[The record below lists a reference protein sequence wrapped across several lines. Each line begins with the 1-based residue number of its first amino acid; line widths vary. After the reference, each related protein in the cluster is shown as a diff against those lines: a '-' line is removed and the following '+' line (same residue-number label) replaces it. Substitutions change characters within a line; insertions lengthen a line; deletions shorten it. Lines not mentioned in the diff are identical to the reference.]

1 MRAIVILRNEVA
13 SKMTMKQARI
23 LNTII
28 KYSILIFGGILMAL
42 PFYWM
47 VVTSLKSAGEVAQ
60 MPPSWLPKKWLFSNY
75 VQALKQAPFVQYFI
89 NSVIVTVTS
98 TAGELITSI
107 MAAFAFSKLKFWG
120 KDVLF
125 ILLLGTMMV
134 PGELMTIPNFVTL
147 SKFGLINT
155 YGALII
161 PWLASVFSVFTLKQ
175 SFESVPDALYYASK
189 VDGSSDWRYLWEVLV
204 PLSKSSI
211 MAVMILK
218 VIGSW
223 NSFMWPLIVTNDRNL
238 RTLPVGLQAFTTEAG
253 TNFELLMAAS
263 TIVIVPMVVIYLLLQ
278 KYIVQGISRAGIKG

>member
-1 MRAIVILRNEVA
+1 
-13 SKMTMKQARI
+13 MTLKQARMFRNI
-23 LNTII
+23 L
-28 KYSILIFGGILMAL
+28 KYSLLVVGGIIMAL

-47 VVTSLKSAGEVAQ
+47 IITSLKSAGEVAQ
-60 MPPSWLPKKWLFSNY
+60 MPPTWLPKHWLFSNY
-75 VQALKQAPFVQYFI
+75 EKALKQAPFGQYFI

-107 MAAFAFSKLKFWG
+107 MAAYAFSKMKFWG

-147 SKFGLINT
+147 SKFGMINT
-155 YGALII
+155 YAALIV

-223 NSFMWPLIVTNDRNL
+223 NSFMWPLIVTNDRSL

>member
-1 MRAIVILRNEVA
+1 MSISTARRLNHFLKYAIL
-13 SKMTMKQARI
+13 T
-23 LNTII
+23 L
-28 KYSILIFGGILMAL
+28 GGLMMIL

-47 VVTSLKSAGEVAQ
+47 LVTSLKSPGEVAQ
-60 MPPSWLPKKWLFSNY
+60 IPPDWLPKDWLFSNY
-75 VQALKQAPFVQYFI
+75 AKALDTAPFAQYFV
-89 NSVIVTVTS
+89 NSLIVTVSS
-98 TAGELITSI
+98 TVGELFTSI
-107 MAAFAFSKLKFWG
+107 LAAYAFAKIKFWG

-147 SKFGLINT
+147 SKFHLINT

-175 SFESVPDALYYASK
+175 SFEAIPDALYYAAK
-189 VDGSSDWRYLWEVLV
+189 VDGTSDWRFLWEIMV

-211 MAVMILK
+211 IAVMILK

-223 NSFMWPLIVTNDRNL
+223 NSFMWPLIVTNDRSL

>member
-1 MRAIVILRNEVA
+1 
-13 SKMTMKQARI
+13 MTMKQARI
-23 LNTII
+23 LQTII
-28 KYSILIFGGILMAL
+28 KYALLIFGGILMAL

-47 VVTSLKSAGEVAQ
+47 VITSLKSAGEVAQ
-60 MPPSWLPKKWLFSNY
+60 MPPTWLPKKWLFSNY

-89 NSVIVTVTS
+89 NSLIVTVSS
-98 TAGELITSI
+98 TAGELVTSI
-107 MAAFAFSKLKFWG
+107 MAAYAFSKLKFWG
-120 KDVLF
+120 KDFLF

-223 NSFMWPLIVTNDRNL
+223 NSFMWPLIVTNDRSL

-278 KYIVQGISRAGIKG
+278 QYIVQGISRAGIKG

>member
-1 MRAIVILRNEVA
+1 MHRRQQLSTILRYVLL
-13 SKMTMKQARI
+13 T
-23 LNTII
+23 L
-28 KYSILIFGGILMAL
+28 GGILMVI

-47 VVTSLKSAGEVAQ
+47 LATSLKSPGEVAQ
-60 MPPSWLPKKWLFSNY
+60 IPPTWLPKSWLFFNY
-75 VQALKQAPFVQYFI
+75 VKALKTAPFARYFL
-89 NSVIVTVTS
+89 NSLFVTTITTV
-98 TAGELITSI
+98 GELFTSI
-107 MAAFAFSKLKFWG
+107 LAAFAFAKMKFWG
-120 KDVLF
+120 KNVLF
-125 ILLLGTMMV
+125 ILLLSTMMV

-147 SKFGLINT
+147 SKLNLINT

-175 SFESVPDALYYASK
+175 SFESIPDALYYAAK
-189 VDGSSDWRYLWEVLV
+189 VDGSSDWRFLWGVMV
-204 PLSKSSI
+204 PLSKSTL

-223 NSFMWPLIVTNDRNL
+223 NSFMWPLIVTNDKSL

-263 TIVIVPMVVIYLLLQ
+263 TLVIVPMVVIYLLLQ